1 MNTKGASA
9 KKKKV
14 VKNVYV
20 KPIKNHD
27 NIQIDI
33 KKSLDDDKKINPNK
47 IFDGYTAK
55 KSTTTKGA
63 SAKKSTTKK
72 STTKKKSY

>member
-55 KSTTTKGA
+55 KSTT
-63 SAKKSTTKK
+63 KKSTTKK
-72 STTKKKSY
+72 STTTKGASAKKKSY